1 MTCVPESVIKHY
13 QESRSL
19 VSLTRDKI
27 DSATIQGFIVDSD
40 ADWVVL
46 QYIHDFYLD
55 GYLFLRREDLTS
67 MNCRATDAFQRY
79 LLEADGILEKVDFD
93 FRIPEGGLAGLL
105 NELPFER
112 VVILED
118 ETADDMFLIGT
129 LLGIEDDFVS
139 LRFFSGAGR
148 WDDEPAKI
156 ALEDVTSASFSTN
169 YTITYERH
177 FARESEMENKSTY
190 PTAGNAPV

>member
-1 MTCVPESVIKHY
+1 MACVPESVIKHY

-27 DSATIQGFIVDSD
+27 DSATIQGFVVDSD
-40 ADWVVL
+40 ADWVAL
-46 QYIHDFYLD
+46 QYIHDFHLD

-79 LLEADGILEKVDFD
+79 LLEAEGILEKVDFD

-105 NELPFER
+105 DELPFER

-118 ETADDMFLIGT
+118 ETDDMFLIGT
-129 LLGIEDDFVS
+129 LLGIEGDLVS

-156 ALEDVTSASFSTN
+156 ALEDITSASFSTN

-177 FARESEMENKSTY
+177 FARESKHPKKHHS
-190 PTAGNAPV
+190 A